1 MCRGSLREPIF
12 RRVCAPEHHEYHA
25 PGRHVRVVRARVR
38 RGGARLVWHD
48 SKKPLTEAKHTK
60 ESVCAA
66 GTHPPRLIAAA
77 PTAALPRRKSRRRSR
92 RGVGSCSAASSR
104 SRNGG
109 HDEVQVEY
117 LRPRGRRTRR
127 KSRRGFLAWCAARKC
142 STQLRGH
149 GGQLWLQGWRRAVG
163 VGCMHVWLAYAARA
177 GVQLVISGSRAGR
190 RLCARDEQPAPQL

>member
-66 GTHPPRLIAAA
+66 GTHPPRLIAAHHTQPTCELKNEPQSKEA
-77 PTAALPRRKSRRRSR
+77 PLEALHHQLSRK
-92 RGVGSCSAASSR
+92 
-104 SRNGG
+104 
-109 HDEVQVEY
+109 
-117 LRPRGRRTRR
+117 
-127 KSRRGFLAWCAARKC
+127 
-142 STQLRGH
+142 
-149 GGQLWLQGWRRAVG
+149 
-163 VGCMHVWLAYAARA
+163 
-177 GVQLVISGSRAGR
+177 
-190 RLCARDEQPAPQL
+190 

>member
-12 RRVCAPEHHEYHA
+12 RRVCAPAEHHEYHA

-77 PTAALPRRKSRRRSR
+77 PTAALPRRKRPPQKQTRRRLLL
-92 RGVGSCSAASSR
+92 CSFESISKR
-104 SRNGG
+104 
-109 HDEVQVEY
+109 
-117 LRPRGRRTRR
+117 RPR
-127 KSRRGFLAWCAARKC
+127 
-142 STQLRGH
+142 
-149 GGQLWLQGWRRAVG
+149 
-163 VGCMHVWLAYAARA
+163 
-177 GVQLVISGSRAGR
+177 
-190 RLCARDEQPAPQL
+190 